1 MVETGRHAVHRA
13 MVLVDVEGFGA
24 AARTLPHQ
32 LRTRA
37 VLYDV
42 VREALAAAGVPWD
55 GCYHEDRGDSV
66 FVLVPPQY
74 PKGPL
79 VEVLP
84 GALARAVGRHNERGP
99 EAARVRLR
107 VAVHAGE
114 VAFDEHGVTSTSLTT
129 AFRLL
134 DAGPLKVAL
143 AGSSGVV
150 AMIVSESIFQEV
162 VRQSAAIDSATFR
175 PVEVA
180 VKEVR
185 ERAWVSLPD
194 RPYPAVAGGAA
205 VDEELRAYLSAAHR
219 VAEEHTYDP
228 EDAPALPEIYVRQR
242 SRQSAGENATRVEPF
257 EAVIERAERVCVV
270 VAGPGGGKSTALR
283 MRLRD
288 AAAGLLDGTGGV
300 ESAGGGDSTSGVDGA
315 GRVVPVWVSARALV
329 DDGTP
334 IAEALAEATGRLSR
348 NAPDPGLPAE
358 RFRRSP
364 WPGARWQ
371 VLVDDLDEV
380 ADAKQRRAVLE
391 KVANAATQ
399 APQLYQFVV
408 ATRPLHEHEL
418 AILGTRTPHHELLPF
433 TTDDL
438 RTYAEKYFAARWEAA
453 EAARHAELFAHAV
466 EAASLEEPAG
476 TPLMAFMLCRLYVA
490 APDRRLPVGRTAL
503 YEAFTDLVYDHNQH
517 KRVADSHEELVARL
531 VDRVQSPKERADT
544 ATAARRAHEAVPEL
558 VDLLAHHWRSDPAS
572 PLVEVVGEHRSVR
585 RPRKIRPEWWE
596 AFLEDLLRLTGLLVR
611 GPGGLRFAHQTFLE
625 YHAALHAT
633 RDPALRAR
641 VIKTLMPPLAR
652 DLEWAR
658 YPSPEASYLG
668 FVLDQLLLNEDSAG
682 EAERRLAAVA
692 EHGSL
697 RNIHFLVIQAT
708 HLRTAVPADPLI
720 RRLRHLV
727 EHRSVYDPID
737 TVVYAAAWLSLFEGH
752 REDGAAV
759 LARFV
764 ADDGERIWDRIEAA
778 NYLGALEEHQ
788 EEAAQWLHLFTA
800 HALLEPDERTKAAQA
815 LARIESHLHCAVT
828 WLNRFAGDEGWKP
841 GDRIA
846 AARALATISSEVPA
860 AAALLTAFA
869 DGFPTDDDRVAAA
882 WYLATIEPCEAEG
895 AVLLVRFLEDPAV
908 DDTARTWAAWGL
920 AQLDGFEDMAVE
932 WLVRFA
938 RQRDVRGEAL
948 RRMAQVAPDACVA
961 ELERIAEDA
970 AEPPATRKRAA
981 KIAGSRDRPLIDL
994 VGELG

>member
-1 MVETGRHAVHRA
+1 M
-13 MVLVDVEGFGA
+13 
-24 AARTLPHQ
+24 
-32 LRTRA
+32 RTRT

-42 VREALAAAGVPWD
+42 VREALAAAGVSWD

-114 VAFDEHGVTSTSLTT
+114 VAFDEHGATSTSLTT

-162 VRQSAAIDSATFR
+162 VRQSAAIDAATFR

-194 RPYPAVAGGAA
+194 RPYPAVAGGTDL
-205 VDEELRAYLSAAHR
+205 DEELRAYLSAAHR

-242 SRQSAGENATRVEPF
+242 SRQSAGENATGVEPF
-257 EAVIERAERVCVV
+257 EAVIGRAERVCVV

-288 AAAGLLDGTGGV
+288 AAAGLLDG
-300 ESAGGGDSTSGVDGA
+300 ASGAD
-315 GRVVPVWVSARALV
+315 RVVPVWVSARALV

-334 IAEALAEATGRLSR
+334 IAEALAEATVRLSR

-391 KVANAATQ
+391 KVANAAAH

-408 ATRPLHEHEL
+408 ATRPLHEQEL
-418 AILGTRTPHHELLPF
+418 AVLGKRTPHHELLPF

-438 RTYAEKYFAARWEAA
+438 RTYAEKYFAARWEAT

-476 TPLMAFMLCRLYVA
+476 TPLMAFMLCRLYLA

-503 YEAFTDLVYDHNQH
+503 YGAFTDLVYDNNHH

-544 ATAARRAHEAVPEL
+544 ATAARRAHEAVSEL
-558 VDLLAHHWRSDPAS
+558 VDLLAHHWRGDPAS
-572 PLVEVVGEHRSVR
+572 PLVEVVGGHRSVR

-633 RDPALRAR
+633 RDPARRAR
-641 VIKTLMPPLAR
+641 MIKALMPSLR
-652 DLEWAR
+652 GDMESAR

-668 FVLDQLLLNEDSAG
+668 FVLDQLLLNGDSAG

-692 EHGSL
+692 EHGSI
-697 RNIHFLVIQAT
+697 RTIHFLVIQAT
-708 HLRTAVPADPLI
+708 HLRTAIPVDPLI
-720 RRLRHLV
+720 RRLRHLI

-752 REDGAAV
+752 RDDGAAV

-764 ADDGERIWDRIEAA
+764 EDDGERIWDRIQAA
-778 NYLGALEEHQ
+778 TYLGALEEHE
-788 EEAAQWLHLFTA
+788 EEAARWLHRFIA
-800 HALLEPDERTKAAQA
+800 APLLEPDERTKAAQA
-815 LARIESHLHCAVT
+815 LARIESHRHRAVT
-828 WLNRFAGDEGWKP
+828 WLNRFAGEERWKP

-846 AARALATISSEVPA
+846 AARALATIPSEVPA

-920 AQLDGFEDMAVE
+920 AQLDGFEEMAVE
-932 WLVRFA
+932 WLVRFVG
-938 RQRDVRGEAL
+938 QRDVRGEAL
-948 RRMAQVAPDACVA
+948 QRMAQVAPDACVA
-961 ELERIAEDA
+961 ALERIAEDA
-970 AEPPATRKRAA
+970 AEPPATRERAA
-981 KIAGSRDRPLIDL
+981 RIAGSRDRPLIDM
-994 VGELG
+994 VRELG